1 MADALASGASNR
13 KVVRVQ
19 VPPRPPASADWAV
32 KVLRDLGGILAIKRL
47 CFTTRQFELLV
58 LTHQGGKA
66 ASENVLNVFAMIL
79 DWTISEMCPA

>member
-32 KVLRDLGGILAIKRL
+32 KVLRDLEGILAIKRL

-58 LTHQGGKA
+58 FHQGGKA